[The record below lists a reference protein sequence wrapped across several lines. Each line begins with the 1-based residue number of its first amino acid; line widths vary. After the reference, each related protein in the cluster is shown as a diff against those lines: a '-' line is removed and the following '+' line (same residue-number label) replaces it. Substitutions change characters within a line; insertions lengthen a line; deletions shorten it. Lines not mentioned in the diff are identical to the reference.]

1 MKKCAKI
8 FFLLLLAG
16 SVLTMGGTLVSCN
29 SPKVIMN
36 QTKKHSSRKVVKDN
50 ISVRGTND
58 RNGRTYRS
66 Y

>member
-1 MKKCAKI
+1 MKKYAKV

-16 SVLTMGGTLVSCN
+16 SVLTMGGTFVSCQ
-29 SPKVIMN
+29 STRTMYP
-36 QTKKHSSRKVVKDN
+36 TKKHSSRKTVKEN

-58 RNGRTYRS
+58 RNGQTYRS